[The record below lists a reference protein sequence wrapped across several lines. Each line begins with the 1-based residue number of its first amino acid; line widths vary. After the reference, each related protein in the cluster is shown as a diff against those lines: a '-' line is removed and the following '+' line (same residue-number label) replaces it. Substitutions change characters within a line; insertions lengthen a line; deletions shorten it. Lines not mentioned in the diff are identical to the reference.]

1 MGRRSRRFPGERSRA
16 RDLDE
21 GFGLIEVVVAFAV
34 LLAVLVPTALILDNA
49 AGQAST
55 ARLRL
60 TALSL
65 AEQCVEKL
73 GNTGPPFT
81 QGTPETGVAIQED
94 TNCIGS
100 TPVIES
106 TVSYTVH
113 AQFTWTTSEGSH
125 PNLCTSGSVPSVL
138 AVHVWVT
145 WRHTHRVNDSTV
157 IDFPPPGLPT
167 AGFLAVQVNGDPP
180 GAPPVAADGV
190 PWSTRVMDV
199 PVTVSSSTYTATL
212 HPNSYGCVFHQVPPG
227 SYTVSLADPTSGGVP
242 DTPSWTA
249 NADETTA
256 PSQSS
261 LVVNVGLVT
270 LATFQYDEG
279 SLVALSYP
287 NSTAADGG
295 VTCPA
300 VGVIRCL
307 VVGQAPAHAT
317 DPSATPV
324 AELSVWST
332 TGWTVVEPAGLAQVA
347 AVACAGATRCV
358 AVGDG
363 RSGSGYAGMSVS
375 TPTTSVAFSP
385 DAVPSGVTALAT
397 ITCPS
402 PTKCY
407 ATGSGSGEA
416 VILSGAVGTSGVSW
430 TLDALPSGVTRITGL
445 SCPTTT
451 VCYATTSRGGVL
463 SLSGSTWIADTLP
476 TTPTYA
482 PNALDAISCVST
494 TSCYAVGTRKSS
506 SLAAEI
512 SLAIGSA
519 TDWVKDA
526 GPGTLTSLSQLVC
539 EASTSGTSCEA
550 TGSRATGSISYAAI
564 ASLSSSSAWQL
575 DTLYAPTTTPA
586 SIDAVTCPG
595 PSVCAAIGSASSG
608 APLLLWK
615 TGAATFTTEPLPS
628 GTAMLSTLACPDE
641 SRCFVTGSATTSTGA
656 VAALI
661 SGEAGTWTLD
671 TLPGKPVAISK
682 VACGGSVCEAPGTSE
697 SGAVF
702 LDGTPTGTTWTS
714 ATPTGEE
721 GLVAT
726 GIPVAV
732 TNTGLETVRPF
743 EVAVPAPTATV
754 TRIGPLFP
762 FESGYTI
769 AATTCGPLTPAVLTT
784 SVPGATAAATVPM
797 GLLSLR
803 VVNGRGDPDAGATVT
818 ASPSCATAAKALSP
832 PAGETNPTSYS
843 LLSTGPLGLS
853 QIALPYGTYMVTV
866 TDIGHAWSG
875 TVGVTPTAL
884 VVTGVPRPVT
894 TPILVVET

>member
-1 MGRRSRRFPGERSRA
+1 VGRRSRRFPGKHSRA
-16 RDLDE
+16 CGLDE

-81 QGTPETGVAIQED
+81 QGAPETGVAIQED
-94 TNCIGS
+94 TLCIGS
-100 TPVIES
+100 TPVVES
-106 TVSYTVH
+106 TVTYTLH

-125 PNLCTSGSVPSVL
+125 PDLCTSGSVPSVL

-145 WRHTHRVNDSTV
+145 WRHTHRVNDSTI

-167 AGFLAVQVNGDPP
+167 EGFLAVQVNGDPP
-180 GAPPVAADGV
+180 GAPPADLNGV
-190 PWSTRVMDV
+190 SWSSRVQNV
-199 PVTVSSSTYTATL
+199 PVTVSSSTYTSTL
-212 HPNSYGCVFHQVPPG
+212 HPNSYGCVFLQVPPG
-227 SYTVSLADPTSGGVP
+227 SYTVSLADPSSGGVP

-249 NADETTA
+249 NADETTD

-261 LVVNVGLVT
+261 LMVNVGLVT

-279 SLVALSYP
+279 SLVTLSYP
-287 NSTAADGG
+287 TSTATDGG
-295 VTCPA
+295 VICPA

-307 VVGQAPAHAT
+307 VLGQAPAHTT

-324 AELSVWST
+324 AELSVWTT
-332 TGWTVVEPAGLAQVA
+332 TGWSVLEPAGVAQVA
-347 AVACAGATRCV
+347 AAACAASTRCV

-363 RSGSGYAGMSVS
+363 RSGGGYAGTSVS

-397 ITCPS
+397 VTCPS
-402 PTKCY
+402 SARCY
-407 ATGSGSGEA
+407 ATGSGSGGA

-445 SCPTTT
+445 SCPAATT
-451 VCYATTSRGGVL
+451 CYATTSRGGVL
-463 SLSGSTWIADTLP
+463 SLSGDTWSADTLP

-482 PNALDAISCVST
+482 PSALDAISCTST

-512 SLAIGSA
+512 SLATGSA

-526 GPGTLTSLSQLVC
+526 GPATLTSLTQLVC
-539 EASTSGTSCEA
+539 EPSTPGASCEA
-550 TGSRATGSISYAAI
+550 TGSRTTGSTSYAAI
-564 ASLSSSSAWQL
+564 ASLSSPTTWQL
-575 DTLYAPTTTPA
+575 DTLDTPTTT
-586 SIDAVTCPG
+586 AVSVGALTCPS
-595 PSVCAAIGSASSG
+595 PSVCAAIGTASSG

-615 TGAATFTTEPLPS
+615 TGAATFTAEPLPP
-628 GTAMLSTLACPDE
+628 GTAMLGTLTCSE
-641 SRCFVTGSATTSTGA
+641 ISRCFLTGSASTSTGA

-671 TLPGKPVAISK
+671 TLPGSPVAISK
-682 VACGGSVCEAPGTSE
+682 VACGGSVCEAPGASE

-702 LDGTPTGTTWTS
+702 LDGTPTGTTWTAAS
-714 ATPTGEE
+714 PSGEE
-721 GLVAT
+721 GLAAT
-726 GIPVAV
+726 GVPVAV
-732 TNTGLETVRPF
+732 TSSGLETVRPL

-769 AATTCGPLTPAVLTT
+769 AATSCGPLTPSVFAT

-797 GLLSLR
+797 GVLSLR
-803 VVNGRGDPDAGATVT
+803 VVNSRGDPDTGATVT
-818 ASPSCATAAKALSP
+818 AVPSCAKTLSP
-832 PAGETNPTSYS
+832 PAGKTNPTSYS

-853 QIALPYGTYMVTV
+853 RIALPYGTYNVTV
-866 TDIGHAWSG
+866 THTGHSWSG
-875 TVGVTPTAL
+875 TVGVTATAI
-884 VVTGVPRPVT
+884 VVTAVPRPVT
-894 TPILVVET
+894 TAILVVET

>member
-1 MGRRSRRFPGERSRA
+1 MGRRSRRFLGRRSGLRA
-16 RDLDE
+16 LDE

-81 QGTPETGVAIQED
+81 HGAPETGVPIQED

-100 TPVIES
+100 TPVVES
-106 TVSYTVH
+106 TVAYTLH
-113 AQFTWTTSEGSH
+113 AKFTWTTSEGSH
-125 PNLCTSGSVPSVL
+125 PDLCTSGSVPSVL

-145 WRHTHRVNDSTV
+145 WRHTHQVNDSTI

-167 AGFLAVQVNGDPP
+167 DGFLAVQVNGDPP
-180 GAPPVAADGV
+180 GAPPADASGVA
-190 PWSTRVMDV
+190 WSTRVQGV
-199 PVTVSSSTYTATL
+199 PVTASSTSYTATL
-212 HPNSYGCVFHQVPPG
+212 HPNSYGCVFQEVPPG
-227 SYTVSLADPTSGGVP
+227 SYTVSLADPSSGGVP

-279 SLVALSYP
+279 SFVTLSYP
-287 NSTAADGG
+287 TSTAADGG
-295 VTCPA
+295 VVCPA

-307 VVGQAPAHAT
+307 VLGQAPAHAA

-324 AELSVWST
+324 AELSVRTT
-332 TGWTVVEPAGLAQVA
+332 TGWTVLEPAGMAQA
-347 AVACAGATRCV
+347 AAAACAGSTRCV

-363 RSGSGYAGMSVS
+363 RSGSGYAGASVS
-375 TPTTSVAFSP
+375 TSTTSVAFSS

-397 ITCPS
+397 VTCPS
-402 PTKCY
+402 STKCY
-407 ATGSGSGEA
+407 ATGSGSGGA

-445 SCPTTT
+445 SCPAATT
-451 VCYATTSRGGVL
+451 CYATTSRGGIL
-463 SLSGSTWIADTLP
+463 SLSGTAWSADSLP
-476 TTPTYA
+476 TTATYA
-482 PNALDAISCVST
+482 PSSLDAISCAST

-506 SLAAEI
+506 SLAAEL
-512 SLAIGSA
+512 SLATGSQ

-526 GPGTLTSLSQLVC
+526 GPATLTSLTQLVC
-539 EASTSGTSCEA
+539 EASTSGVSCEA
-550 TGSRATGSISYAAI
+550 TGSRVTGSTPYAAI
-564 ASLSSSSAWQL
+564 ASLSSPTTWQL
-575 DTLYAPTTTPA
+575 DTPTTAA
-586 SIDAVTCPG
+586 SIDAVTCPS
-595 PSVCAAIGSASSG
+595 PSVCAAIGTATSG

-615 TGAATFTTEPLPS
+615 TGASTFTTEPLPS
-628 GTAMLSTLACPDE
+628 GTAMLGALTCPDV
-641 SRCFVTGSATTSTGA
+641 SRCFVTASASTATGA
-656 VAALI
+656 AAALI
-661 SGEAGTWTLD
+661 SGEAGTWSLD
-671 TLPGKPVAISK
+671 TLTGSPVAITK
-682 VACGGSVCEAPGTSE
+682 VACGGSICEAPAASE

-702 LDGTPTGTTWTS
+702 LDGTPTGTAWTAAS
-714 ATPTGEE
+714 PPGEE

-726 GIPVAV
+726 GVPVAV
-732 TNTGLETVRPF
+732 TNSGLQTVRPL

-754 TRIGPLFP
+754 SRVGPLFP
-762 FESGYTI
+762 FESGYTV

-797 GLLSLR
+797 GVLSLR
-803 VVNGRGDPDAGATVT
+803 VTNSRGVPDTSATVT
-818 ASPSCATAAKALSP
+818 ASPSCAKSLSP
-832 PAGETNPTSYS
+832 PAGKTNPASYS

-853 QIALPYGTYMVTV
+853 QIALPYGTYKVTV
-866 TDIGHAWSG
+866 AHTGHSWSG